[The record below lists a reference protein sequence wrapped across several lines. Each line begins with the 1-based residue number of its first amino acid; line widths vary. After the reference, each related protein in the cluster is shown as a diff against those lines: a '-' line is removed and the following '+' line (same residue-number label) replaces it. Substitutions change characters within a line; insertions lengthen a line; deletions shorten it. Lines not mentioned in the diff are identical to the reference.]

1 MPEATTQ
8 DSALIDAP
16 RSRSWRCS
24 DCKVSV
30 SFAAGTAPDQPDGW
44 VKKSNKWVCLRCQ
57 RERVMD
63 RAASGQGA
71 DGWAS
76 RREALMEFELLRTP
90 DESDVVIAKRANC
103 STGHVR
109 KARQGLKAAG
119 KLPKKSPKK
128 AA

>member
-1 MPEATTQ
+1 MPEATATAH
-8 DSALIDAP
+8 DVAPLEAP

-24 DCKVSV
+24 DCNVSV
-30 SFAAGTAPDQPDGW
+30 SFAAERAPEQPEGW
-44 VKKSNKWVCLRCQ
+44 VKKSKKWVCLRCQ

-63 RAASGQGA
+63 MAASGQGA

-109 KARQGLKAAG
+109 KARKSLVDAG
-119 KLPKKSPKK
+119 KLKK
-128 AA
+128 